1 MKSGLNMQAH
11 KDTSYVT
18 YKGLFANAIFSV
30 KYTVSESDIV
40 FHQHSFQ
47 CIHCLWMFAGRC
59 VCAVYIKYHVY
70 TCVHVYMCAYVCA
83 CM

>member
-1 MKSGLNMQAH
+1 MQAH

-30 KYTVSESDIV
+30 KYTVSEIDIV

-47 CIHCLWMFAGRC
+47 CIHCLRMFAGRC
-59 VCAVYIKYHVY
+59 VCAVYINTMCICVCMCI
-70 TCVHVYMCAYVCA
+70 CVHMCVHA
-83 CM
+83 CD